1 MDGCQFTREFDSSL
15 PHRLL
20 DWKCSRTAHLTLPSR
35 VQDTKFTVENTQVG
49 PFRILKR
56 LGTSRRQQ
64 VFHARQEAQQRDV
77 VLKFISIPPA
87 IEWVK
92 ALDKIERET
101 AELRKLRHQNLVRVY
116 GVGVHEEDKK
126 VFFATE
132 LINGEPLSSILAR
145 RGKLAPDL
153 VVEYGHQIA
162 EALKYIHN
170 REIIHSK
177 LTPDKIIITPDH
189 KVKIFDLRL
198 NRAKKRRWDE
208 TRKRDLEIAAYMAP
222 EQFDE
227 GATQKSDFYSLGVIL
242 FELLTG
248 KLPYPPDTIGRMAK
262 AKKEAKAPS
271 VAEEVMNC
279 PIWLD
284 KIVTQMVQAD
294 PRQRPHSARAIT
306 FAFEEIKKM
315 DSTRKSA
322 ASQMAGSFN
331 PLNAGVDKTAAR
343 RALGKKPIREA
354 VDETPFWQK
363 TPVMIAALLGMVAM
377 MVWFALPKSAAAILE
392 RAETR
397 LASHDPGQWREV
409 TADRE
414 LKALRERDDEEISPK
429 ATELYF
435 QAKEQLLESRARS
448 GVAPGAKTLM
458 KGEMAPF
465 VDAMQLFLA
474 GEHTAARAEFE
485 RLVREVDPE
494 GDERHIYRAATK
506 QLQTLTTRASMP
518 EDPDVLMAMI
528 DEYTTETD
536 GLKLMEGEKVL
547 ARISSQFGKNP
558 KYKDVCAAA
567 DEQLVSL
574 TDRIYGDQNSDS
586 EEEPEALDE

>member
-1 MDGCQFTREFDSSL
+1 
-15 PHRLL
+15 
-20 DWKCSRTAHLTLPSR
+20 
-35 VQDTKFTVENTQVG
+35 VENTQVG

-77 VLKFISIPPA
+77 VLKFITIPPA
-87 IEWVK
+87 IEWAK

-101 AELRKLRHQNLVRVY
+101 AELRKLRHKNLVRVY
-116 GVGVHEEDKK
+116 GVGVHEEESK

-132 LINGEPLSSILAR
+132 LVEGESLSSILAR

-170 REIIHSK
+170 KEIIHSK

-208 TRKRDLEIAAYMAP
+208 TRKRDLEIAAYMSP

-248 KLPYPPDTIGRMAK
+248 KLPYEPDTIGRMAK
-262 AKKEAKAPS
+262 AKKEVKAPS
-271 VAEEVMNC
+271 VAEQVMNC

-284 KIVTQMVQAD
+284 KIVTQMVQPE

-322 ASQMAGSFN
+322 ASQMVGSFN

-343 RALGKKPIREA
+343 RALGKKPVREA
-354 VDETPFWQK
+354 IDDTPFWQK
-363 TPVMIAALLGMVAM
+363 TPFMVAALLGMVGL
-377 MVWFALPKSAAAILE
+377 MVYFAIPKSPEKILDE
-392 RAETR
+392 ISVQV
-397 LASHDPGQWREV
+397 ASHEPDQWREATV
-409 TADRE
+409 LIDKDG
-414 LKALRERDDEEISPK
+414 LMDNSDEGIRK
-429 ATELYF
+429 RAANLYF
-435 QAKEQLLESRARS
+435 RAKEKLLDTRARS
-448 GVAPGAKTLM
+448 GATPGARTLM
-458 KGEMAPF
+458 KGEMGPY
-465 VDAMQLFLA
+465 VDAVQNFLA
-474 GEHTAARAEFE
+474 GEHAKAKAEFE

-494 GDERHIYRAATK
+494 GDERHIHSAAAK
-506 QLQTLTTRASMP
+506 QLQTLASKYSLP
-518 EDPDVLMAMI
+518 EDPDTLMAMI
-528 DEYTTETD
+528 NEYTDETN

-547 ARISSQFGKNP
+547 TAISNQFERNP
-558 KYKDVCAAA
+558 KYRDVCEAA
-567 DEQLVSL
+567 ELQLESVRK
-574 TDRIYGDQNSDS
+574 RIYASSDKG
-586 EEEPEALDE
+586 EGEAESVE